1 MLVLARVV
9 ICDLYLFHLTVLLN
23 PVFNCSKSLLSS
35 SVDKVTTGAYNIVY
49 FILNVALVGLLNAT
63 TAVLASGSASLVA
76 LLVKTQFSDQAKI
89 KDTSQLV
96 NIVSNV
102 LKKLLKCFNDTII
115 STFSVSVLLPS
126 NLRLMFVL

>member
-49 FILNVALVGLLNAT
+49 VALVGLLNAT

-96 NIVSNV
+96 NTVSNV

-126 NLRLMFVL
+126 NLQVMFVL